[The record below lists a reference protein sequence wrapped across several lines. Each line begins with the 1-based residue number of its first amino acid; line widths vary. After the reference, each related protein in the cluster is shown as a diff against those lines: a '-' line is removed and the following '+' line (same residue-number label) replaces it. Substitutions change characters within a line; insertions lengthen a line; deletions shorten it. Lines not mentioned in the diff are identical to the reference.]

1 MIPRR
6 QYKYITMKEEWIE
19 INRKSNKPNTI
30 VAVSNTGYIKR
41 NDGSIEVSDIRK
53 GRIRYKGKLYR
64 LHQLIAT
71 LFIPKTEEDIRL
83 GRNTVDHITHH
94 PIGIN
99 INDVRNLRWCTQKE
113 NTNFPE
119 ALANKQGKKRSS
131 ETCKRIS
138 DSHKGLT
145 PWNKGVTGAEYT
157 QHFKDGVKNQF
168 TKKSAQDG

>member
-1 MIPRR
+1 MI
-6 QYKYITMKEEWIE
+6 EEWIE
-19 INRKSNKPNTI
+19 IKHKQKKPNSI
-30 VAVSNTGYIKR
+30 VAVSNTGCIKR
-41 NDGSIEVSDIRK
+41 ENGEIEVADIRETTV
-53 GRIRYKGKLYR
+53 RYNGKLCR
-64 LHQLIAT
+64 LHRLIAT

-119 ALANKQGKKRSS
+119 ALSNKQGKKRSQ